1 MKVSIIIPVKNNEI
15 FLNRCVE
22 SVLNQTYNDYEVIIV
37 VENGT
42 ENIIKLCNYYEKNNK
57 KITFINK
64 VNKMRNNLKNIG
76 LEKAK
81 GEYVTFVN
89 PNDTIDKEFL
99 KYHMYFAETH
109 NAEIVSSRFY
119 TNKRLFNNKIKDYES
134 VYRDKDIMKNYMLMN
149 IRSNVIAKLYKK
161 SLFNNTLFPPEEY
174 YDEFR
179 TMYKLYDKCN
189 TLVDIKLYTYNKESK
204 QENYDYLSKIDYCVE
219 MLGFIEEKYPEL
231 INYCKVKIC
240 CEAIYLMSKVED
252 RNDRKYLF
260 EYVKLFRK
268 YAINDRRL
276 PRKVRSQ
283 VMKSL
288 LGFNML
294 DTYIKITK

>member
-1 MKVSIIIPVKNNEI
+1 
-15 FLNRCVE
+15 
-22 SVLNQTYNDYEVIIV
+22 
-37 VENGT
+37 
-42 ENIIKLCNYYEKNNK
+42 
-57 KITFINK
+57 
-64 VNKMRNNLKNIG
+64 MRNNLKNIG
-76 LEKAK
+76 LEKSK

-161 SLFNNTLFPPEEY
+161 SLFNNIEFPPEEY

-189 TLVDIKLYTYNKESK
+189 TLVDIKLYTYYKESK